1 MVNDNLY
8 TNEHYLAVGTSEN
21 QIELLGGDRHSNDAV
36 FDEDRTSKLNS
47 KL

>member
-21 QIELLGGDRHSNDAV
+21 QIELLGGDRHSNDA
-36 FDEDRTSKLNS
+36 ECSMKIERAN
-47 KL
+47 